1 MELCV
6 PDVLS
11 EAGEHWWTLFVRLAA
26 EMLAPEFKGRENETS
41 TILTCSDRPPTKDD
55 LLAAWFGR
63 DQLRLRL
70 MQQMS
75 RIPILICPV
84 CSVPAFRHGE
94 REWSIG
100 GERANYMNAMSYTQ
114 WFNLL
119 GNPGA
124 VVPVGE
130 STEGLPIGVQI
141 VGQPNAEE
149 LVLKVATRLQ
159 QVIGPHKPALRMLD
173 SGVVTRSV

>member
-1 MELCV
+1 
-6 PDVLS
+6 
-11 EAGEHWWTLFVRLAA
+11 
-26 EMLAPEFKGRENETS
+26 
-41 TILTCSDRPPTKDD
+41 

-75 RIPILICPV
+75 GIPILICPV

-100 GERANYMNAMSYTQ
+100 GKLVSYMKAMSYTQ